1 MKQID
6 GLLTVYAVNKMV
18 GLTTA
23 VGIFRRCF
31 PDFPAPAFTG
41 AYKALY
47 FKREEVIA
55 WFKKHGVKYEERF

>member
-18 GLTTA
+18 GRAA
-23 VGIFRRCF
+23 VPTFRQCF
-31 PDFPAPAFTG
+31 PDFPAPVFTS

-55 WFKKHGVKYEERF
+55 WFKKHGVKYEECY